1 MSKKRKLAVGDVEP
15 EPSSHLR
22 RSMRSAVLAGPL
34 FPYKMSDSTQKG
46 AVRSNLKTFDVI
58 LPLVFQYCL
67 LTSIRNTA
75 IFAVCVEKV
84 AIYFVVMVVFLSI
97 IASV

>member
-34 FPYKMSDSTQKG
+34 FPYKMSESTQKG

-58 LPLVFQYCL
+58 LPLVFQACSHQLGTRRFLQCVWRRWQFTL
-67 LTSIRNTA
+67 L
-75 IFAVCVEKV
+75 
-84 AIYFVVMVVFLSI
+84 
-97 IASV
+97 